1 MLSQCSSAKSGAKML
16 QRNFNRLKNMN
27 RLSSKVL
34 TCIAAALLHVAMPAH
49 SDPEEI
55 AWQDLVP
62 PMTESFFL
70 DNDVPIG
77 ERVRTDLDNKNVR
90 IPGFIVP
97 VDFEDRQVVTR
108 FLFVP
113 FFGACIHEPAPPP
126 NQTIYAEF
134 EPGYTL
140 ESLWDPFWIEGT
152 LFTSKVVEDLATASY
167 TLRAEKIEP
176 FVY

>member
-1 MLSQCSSAKSGAKML
+1 ML
-16 QRNFNRLKNMN
+16 QRNFDRLKKMD
-27 RLSSKVL
+27 RLSYKVL
-34 TCIAAALLHVAMPAH
+34 ICIAAALLNIAMPAH

-62 PMTESFFL
+62 PMDESFFL
-70 DNDVPIG
+70 NDQVPIG
-77 ERVRTDLDNKNVR
+77 ERVRMDLDNKNVR

>member
-1 MLSQCSSAKSGAKML
+1 
-16 QRNFNRLKNMN
+16 MN
-27 RLSSKVL
+27 RLSTTVFA
-34 TCIAAALLHVAMPAH
+34 CIAVVLVSVAMPAN
-49 SDPEEI
+49 SDAEEI

-62 PMTESFFL
+62 PMDESFFL
-70 DNDVPIG
+70 EDEVPIG
-77 ERVRTDLDNKNVR
+77 ERVRMDLDNKNVR

-97 VDFEDRQVVTR
+97 VDFENRHVVTR

-113 FFGACIHEPAPPP
+113 YFGACIHEPAPPP